1 MIIIIELIRF
11 CEYLYIRYLF
21 ISRKVE
27 IKEDKRK
34 KEKGMQT
41 VRDAAATFPT

>member
-11 CEYLYIRYLF
+11 CEYLYMRLF

>member
-1 MIIIIELIRF
+1 MIIIVELIRF
-11 CEYLYIRYLF
+11 CEYLYMRLF